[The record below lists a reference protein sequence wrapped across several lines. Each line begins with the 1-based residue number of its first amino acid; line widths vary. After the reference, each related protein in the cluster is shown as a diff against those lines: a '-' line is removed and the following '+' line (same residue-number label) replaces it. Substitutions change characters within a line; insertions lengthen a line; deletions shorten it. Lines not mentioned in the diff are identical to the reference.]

1 MRDVALGLALLL
13 HGGNPEDFGFVVRKD
28 TFKQTDGRYMIPWS
42 TQLHLG
48 FDSEASRTAA
58 HAKAK
63 AFFDKQPKAEPKKE
77 ELKPD
82 PVVLKL
88 VEQLGAAES
97 ADREDAEKKLKELGV
112 KAKPAVLAGLKS
124 ESPEV
129 VRRCRAVLDHLRGEE
144 VKAAFLKTARDDEPA
159 RALLAEVLKD
169 AHRARV
175 LDEAVQH
182 PERSGNL
189 YAAEQWRLWQKAV
202 STPPGAK
209 EADTPTAPEIAL
221 SFLLGSHPSS
231 ADSLKTEP
239 PPNDSRISEG
249 RRAVETDLLCKSLQ
263 LELMDPMRRGP
274 FARLM
279 AAWMATRSDPWVV
292 GLGLSQ
298 ARQYRLP
305 EVVPVARQVVRNAK
319 LDAQHR
325 AAAALALADLGGMAE
340 LPTLR
345 SLMDDK
351 TEWSRSREGRNPD
364 SPTLTV
370 ELRDVAVGAVLL
382 LSGQDPGEFG
392 FPEFRRQGV
401 AELKTHEKLNGRWF
415 AFTTD
420 ADRAA
425 AHKKAKEWLDKQEK
439 KDEPKK

>member
-1 MRDVALGLALLL
+1 M
-13 HGGNPEDFGFVVRKD
+13 
-28 TFKQTDGRYMIPWS
+28 
-42 TQLHLG
+42 
-48 FDSEASRTAA
+48 
-58 HAKAK
+58 
-63 AFFDKQPKAEPKKE
+63 
-77 ELKPD
+77 
-82 PVVLKL
+82 
-88 VEQLGAAES
+88 
-97 ADREDAEKKLKELGV
+97 
-112 KAKPAVLAGLKS
+112 
-124 ESPEV
+124 
-129 VRRCRAVLDHLRGEE
+129 
-144 VKAAFLKTARDDEPA
+144 
-159 RALLAEVLKD
+159 
-169 AHRARV
+169 
-175 LDEAVQH
+175 
-182 PERSGNL
+182 
-189 YAAEQWRLWQKAV
+189 

-209 EADTPTAPEIAL
+209 EADIPTAPEIAL

-231 ADSLKTEP
+231 ADALKTEP

-263 LELMDPMRRGP
+263 LELMDPKRRGP

-305 EVVPVARQVVRNAK
+305 EVVPVARQVVRDAK

-345 SLMDDK
+345 NLMDDK

-392 FPEFRRQGV
+392 FLEFRRQGV

-425 AHKKAKEWLDKQEK
+425 AHKKAKEWLDTQEK
-439 KDEPKK
+439 EDEPKK